1 MKLIITAA
9 AGAGLLALAACNT
22 HSDAGDNIVANS
34 ENVADNLEDVADNMS
49 NDTAADVTENKA
61 DAVRAAGEN
70 AADAADNA
78 VDNAADAN
86 KADDKK

>member
-1 MKLIITAA
+1 MKFIIKAA
-9 AGAGLLALAACNT
+9 AGASLFALAACGG
-22 HSDAGDNIVANS
+22 HSDAGENIVANS
-34 ENVADNLEDVADNMS
+34 ENVADNLEEVADNLS

-78 VDNAADAN
+78 ADNAADAN
-86 KADDKK
+86 KAADK